1 MKKETVYNL
10 DSTTVHLPTY
20 NKDVG
25 PSEGIEVS
33 PEDAAKMVESGMW
46 SKDNPA
52 GGKKK

>member
-10 DSTTVHLPTY
+10 DSTTVHVPQY
-20 NKDVG
+20 NRDVG
-25 PSEGIEVS
+25 PADGIDVA

-46 SKDNPA
+46 SKDNQ